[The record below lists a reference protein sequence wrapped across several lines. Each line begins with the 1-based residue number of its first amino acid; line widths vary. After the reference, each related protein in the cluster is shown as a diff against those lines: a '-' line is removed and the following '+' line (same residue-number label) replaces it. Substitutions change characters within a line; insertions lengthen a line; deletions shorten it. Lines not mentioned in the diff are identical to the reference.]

1 MSTNTRPPEDTEVP
15 FPSTKRHPYI
25 HHNSSS
31 STTFQTS
38 LSSFTQFAPTLPS
51 QSQTSLGHSIKAR
64 YPDPYSENPFL
75 PLKELR
81 RLRSTEYL
89 TRGAVPPLPPLP
101 LGPRKPAP
109 APALNEAAETMSL
122 ILGALTDS
130 ANTPALTPN
139 SAYSDEELPNVDFS
153 PTSSNGARP
162 YTSYFARGRSNSIDS
177 EYDELDTPADYRTAV
192 SSDMLQVAAISEDD
206 NTEGAVHTN
215 EQDEKAT
222 DDSDMNLPE
231 PTASLQIQT
240 DKAQNPCTPARKRP
254 PPIRVGNQGP
264 RFAATQIVAASPNAH
279 ATSPCVDTPKSPVDF
294 QPDETFITVQ
304 EEEEDDD
311 IVASPCR
318 RSVKLS
324 DASAFSLSLFPPTP
338 TTPMNRQ
345 GWVRNGRSSM
355 EGNSFSSG
363 HRMLGSPIA
372 FSTPRSHPY
381 RSVPPTPT
389 RRSHRATMSI
399 DREPRP
405 ETLLRP
411 GRASIDAP
419 RFTQSPKP
427 QLQLQPVSRS
437 RADTS
442 SDSSYSQ
449 SSDSASFYSDA
460 GPSNT
465 SVLALA
471 VEEARGH
478 ESSYMRSESA
488 FETCIESRSVAR
500 TSKDMFSQSRTE
512 SCEDVLSTR
521 VLPPTR
527 KPVPQFNDEAIEM
540 TDSKPR
546 VSLPDPN
553 PVVTPSSPSPIS
565 TVSFNSLPV
574 QSGPKAKKRKKI
586 RNLIISHPHINDE
599 NLNPPPTAALSE
611 MTLPIGPKVTY
622 SNSIGSLRDELLGKA
637 VSLGVPSLNL
647 KQKKRSRKIKK
658 VPPPPLFDKYGL
670 PDEDQLRR
678 ASEMYVYDENS
689 RPVRFGD
696 IFKDQKTAICFIR
709 HFWCPLCQDYMSS
722 IVHLTEP
729 SLVEKAG
736 VKLVI
741 IGNGSPGMIKSY
753 KTDIFKCPYEMY
765 TDPDRELY
773 SALGMTLRTT
783 DAGSDDEK
791 GSYVKHGTF
800 TGTML
805 VLKRALKMPLANA
818 GDIKQLGGEFILGP
832 GLNCS
837 FASRMHTTRSH
848 TPIRNLLQA
857 AGVSMHPWETDL
869 SILHSPTDS
878 IRWTDAQ
885 NEDMNSMI
893 RKGLQAS
900 CGEDGCSFE
909 PEVKEAKLGIREFR
923 RLIDQLKEE
932 NSGPVEHPTTYL
944 KEVMGESRTE
954 LDELEAVVET
964 RGKW

>member
-1 MSTNTRPPEDTEVP
+1 MLTNSQPPEDTEVP
-15 FPSTKRHPYI
+15 FPSAKRHPYI
-25 HHNSSS
+25 HRNSS

-38 LSSFTQFAPTLPS
+38 FSSFTQFTPTLPS

-64 YPDPYSENPFL
+64 YPDPYSDNPFL

-81 RLRSTEYL
+81 RLRSTEVL
-89 TRGAVPPLPPLP
+89 TNGVAPLP
-101 LGPRKPAP
+101 LLGVRKPAP
-109 APALNEAAETMSL
+109 VLNETAEPQTEPMSL
-122 ILGALTDS
+122 ILGALADS
-130 ANTPALTPN
+130 THTPVLTPN
-139 SAYSDEELPNVDFS
+139 SVYSDEELPNVDFS

-162 YTSYFARGRSNSIDS
+162 YTSYFARNVRGRSNSIYS
-177 EYDELDTPADYRTAV
+177 EYDDLDTPADYRTAV
-192 SSDMLQVAAISEDD
+192 SSDIIQVAADSEDGD
-206 NTEGAVHTN
+206 TGVAVHAN
-215 EQDEKAT
+215 EQDEKVLGGPE
-222 DDSDMNLPE
+222 MNIPE
-231 PTASLQIQT
+231 PRASLQIQA

-264 RFAATQIVAASPNAH
+264 RFTATQIVAASPNAQT
-279 ATSPCVDTPKSPVDF
+279 TSPGVDVLKTSATF
-294 QPDETFITVQ
+294 QTDETFITVN
-304 EEEEDDD
+304 EEEEDD
-311 IVASPCR
+311 IVASPRR

-345 GWVRNGRSSM
+345 SWVRNGRSSV

-363 HRMLGSPIA
+363 HRALGSPVA
-372 FSTPRSHPY
+372 FSTPRPHPH

-389 RRSHRATMSI
+389 RRAHRATMSI
-399 DREPRP
+399 DRQPRP
-405 ETLLRP
+405 DVLFRP
-411 GRASIDAP
+411 ERASIDAP
-419 RFTQSPKP
+419 RFTQVPKP
-427 QLQLQPVSRS
+427 QPQPVSRP

-442 SDSSYSQ
+442 SDSSHSQ
-449 SSDSASFYSDA
+449 TSDSASFYSDA

-465 SVLALA
+465 SVLASA
-471 VEEARGH
+471 VEEARQQ
-478 ESSYMRSESA
+478 EASYMRSESA
-488 FETCIESRSVAR
+488 FETCIESVSVSR
-500 TSKDMFSQSRTE
+500 TSKDVFQSMLE
-512 SCEDVLSTR
+512 SCEELLSTR

-527 KPVPQFNDEAIEM
+527 KPVPQFDDELIEM
-540 TDSKPR
+540 VEPKPR
-546 VSLPDPN
+546 MSLPDPD
-553 PVVTPSSPSPIS
+553 PVVIPSSPSPIS
-565 TVSFNSLPV
+565 AISFNSAPV
-574 QSGPKAKKRKKI
+574 RSKAKAKKRKKI

-599 NLNPPPTAALSE
+599 NPPPTARLSE

-637 VSLGVPSLNL
+637 GSLSVPSLNL
-647 KQKKRSRKIKK
+647 KQKKSRKVKK
-658 VPPPPLFDKYGL
+658 QLPPLFDKYAL
-670 PDEDQLRR
+670 PDEDQLRL

-741 IGNGSPGMIKSY
+741 IGNGSPSMIKSY

-773 SALGMTLRTT
+773 NALGMTLRTN
-783 DAGSDDEK
+783 DGGSDDEK

-857 AGVSMHPWETDL
+857 AGVSMNPWATDL

-900 CGEDGCSFE
+900 CGEGGCPFE
-909 PEVKEAKLGIREFR
+909 PEVKENKLDIREFQ
-923 RLIDQLKEE
+923 RLIDRLKEE
-932 NSGPVEHPTTYL
+932 SSEPVEHPTVYL
-944 KEVMGESRTE
+944 REVMGQSRTYYI
-954 LDELEAVVET
+954 L
-964 RGKW
+964 